1 MQGRMYTVMD
11 HHLTKVRELLDIGQ
25 IAPTEADS
33 DVEFYE
39 RVEEALKE
47 AEATHRRCLESLSA

>member
-1 MQGRMYTVMD
+1 
-11 HHLTKVRELLDIGQ
+11 LTKVRELLDIGQ